1 MGVAVSIVSAVL
13 KSVVGDKLGSGLA
26 KDLIDISIDGVSEKG
41 LNEITDFINREKSK
55 IDNILSREN
64 MKSMNIP
71 EEYID
76 FVVAEI
82 KELLSKIDITD
93 EVFRRCK
100 YNNMILKDFMWEEYV
115 AFRNK
120 SNHIECESE
129 IKTCIFALVEVLNN
143 AMRESED
150 FSNKMLIQISNA
162 ADDAN
167 AGLQKISE
175 YLNSNFGKLSVDNQA
190 ILEILQMILE
200 QNQQAGTKNQSK
212 KKITENRTQEYANDW
227 EENKIGKH
235 EKLLHD
241 LQTIC
246 IGCNKK
252 WMDSVFGIPV
262 FTNTD
267 GITNEEVYIT
277 DIALIRAF
285 FKIDSNSCVMFFMTQ
300 TTEKTIPFM
309 PTLSN
314 TYFNTIGDKKELG
327 TLSYDEIKYSGHE
340 LFVAYGYFTNGS
352 GRTFYGEGYDPFVA
366 YLYPTYYASL
376 DYGINSPWNMMGD
389 IYDAE
394 FSEEEIAYYE
404 NLNCDDGLNKSKYFL
419 SHRSEYYPNTY
430 GVSSLDADYTFD
442 KLMDYNTF
450 DSIQTA
456 YR

>member
-1 MGVAVSIVSAVL
+1 MGVAASIVSAVL

-26 KDLIDISIDGVSEKG
+26 NDLIGISIDGISEKG
-41 LNEITDFINREKSK
+41 INEVNDFIKGEKSK
-55 IDNILSREN
+55 IDYILSKEN
-64 MKSMNIP
+64 MKSMGIP
-71 EEYID
+71 EDTID
-76 FVVAEI
+76 YVVAEI

-93 EVFRRCK
+93 EVLRQCK
-100 YNNMILKDFMWEEYV
+100 YDSTNLS
-115 AFRNK
+115 AFLWDKYRERKNDY
-120 SNHIECESE
+120 IECESE
-129 IKTCIFALVEVLNN
+129 IKRCLFAVAEALIKLVC
-143 AMRESED
+143 ESENFEKD
-150 FSNKMLIQISNA
+150 VLIQISNSI
-162 ADDAN
+162 DDTN
-167 AGLQKISE
+167 IELQKISE
-175 YLNSNFGKLSVDNQA
+175 YMDNNFGKLSADNQA
-190 ILEILQMILE
+190 ILEILQTILE

-212 KKITENRTQEYANDW
+212 KQITENRTQEYADDW

-352 GRTFYGEGYDPFVA
+352 GRTFYGEGYDPFFA

-430 GVSSLDADYTFD
+430 GVSSLESDYTFD
-442 KLMDYNTF
+442 KLMNYNTF